1 MALVTED
8 GPQLR
13 LELRRHVDDVVR
25 FLSVEEP
32 ELARPPRRIARRREV
47 PVEAGLLRTI
57 GRVASNP
64 PDRTVIRVKFVESP
78 RIEGDDDVGPRRPD
92 HLHNFEHDGVA
103 PLEPTIER
111 AEETSQ
117 GTWLYL
123 RDGEQRLV
131 AYLPMSFGGS
141 LRDALGEGQ
150 MQFEVELGERK
161 LTPLGAM
168 ALEMMPHQIS
178 KTHYFDQ
185 PIPIEPPP
193 ETR

>member
-1 MALVTED
+1 MLAAAACALQTT
-8 GPQLR
+8 GPGSPFQPLT
-13 LELRRHVDDVVR
+13 LG
-25 FLSVEEP
+25 
-32 ELARPPRRIARRREV
+32 ELAGNSPRYAHE
-47 PVEAGLLRTI
+47 
-57 GRVASNP
+57 RVAFS
-64 PDRTVIRVKFVESP
+64 
-78 RIEGDDDVGPRRPD
+78 
-92 HLHNFEHDGVA
+92 A
-103 PLEPTIER
+103 TIER

>member
-1 MALVTED
+1 VKRIWV
-8 GPQLR
+8 LR
-13 LELRRHVDDVVR
+13 
-25 FLSVEEP
+25 
-32 ELARPPRRIARRREV
+32 
-47 PVEAGLLRTI
+47 GLLAWI
-57 GRVASNP
+57 GVAGACVQQTTRVGSPFQPITLGELISNSPRYAHERVAFS
-64 PDRTVIRVKFVESP
+64 
-78 RIEGDDDVGPRRPD
+78 
-92 HLHNFEHDGVA
+92 A
-103 PLEPTIER
+103 TIER

-131 AYLPMSFGGS
+131 GYLPMSFGGS

-150 MQFEVELGERK
+150 MQFEVEVGERK

-185 PIPIEPPP
+185 PIPLEPPP
-193 ETR
+193 EAR

>member
-1 MALVTED
+1 MKRIWVLRALLAWIGVAGACVQQTTRV
-8 GPQLR
+8 GSPFQPITLG
-13 LELRRHVDDVVR
+13 ELI
-25 FLSVEEP
+25 SNS
-32 ELARPPRRIARRREV
+32 PRYAHE
-47 PVEAGLLRTI
+47 
-57 GRVASNP
+57 RVAFS
-64 PDRTVIRVKFVESP
+64 
-78 RIEGDDDVGPRRPD
+78 
-92 HLHNFEHDGVA
+92 A
-103 PLEPTIER
+103 TIER

-131 AYLPMSFGGS
+131 GYLPMSFGGS

-150 MQFEVELGERK
+150 MQFEVEVGERK

-185 PIPIEPPP
+185 PIPLEPPP
-193 ETR
+193 EAR